1 MRKIKNKYEILVI
14 IRKVKMT
21 KRMLK
26 SKLTMVSMLWWMNSS
41 FNGSGNEESYYSA
54 ETMVKEVAI
63 EWYWNGNTTWDNVFF
78 NHK

>member
-26 SKLTMVSMLWWMNSS
+26 SKLIDGIDAMV
-41 FNGSGNEESYYSA
+41 NELI
-54 ETMVKEVAI
+54 VQR
-63 EWYWNGNTTWDNVFF
+63 
-78 NHK
+78 